1 VRLLAPIALLALAAC
16 VPSFATEEGN
26 ATMTEVNIESTTYS
40 DHSRELEGAFKEAI
54 YVDVDQ
60 RALDYES
67 ISREEISTI
76 TNELRQKHADVIANF
91 KKSFVADETAS
102 GSSEADA
109 ELRAAAYVDD
119 YFQSLWD
126 VQIDL
131 NG

>member
-1 VRLLAPIALLALAAC
+1 
-16 VPSFATEEGN
+16 
-26 ATMTEVNIESTTYS
+26 MTEVNIESATYS
-40 DHSRELEGAFKEAI
+40 DHTRELEDAFKEAI

-60 RALDYES
+60 RALDYEA
-67 ISREEISTI
+67 ITREGITAI
-76 TNELRQKHADVIANF
+76 TNELRQKHADVIAKF
-91 KKSFVADETAS
+91 AESFVTDETAA
-102 GSSEADA
+102 GSSKADA